1 MGEIAVMRLNSRIV
15 ILLLAA
21 LIAAFTA
28 VVVRNKIMQL
38 QKGAHVEQTA
48 SKRILV
54 AKRDVPAGRFVDA
67 SSDLDWVEPTKEME
81 EMAVIHESTSK
92 KSEFNGGIVRKQ
104 LKAGRPVTL
113 DEITRAGDGGFL
125 SAVLEPGMRAVAIA
139 VTATTGAAGFIAP
152 GDRVDLIVTHRI
164 KTSRGESVG
173 EDTVV
178 SETFVRDVRVVAV
191 DQSLNSTDNKAQLA
205 KNVTVEVTES
215 QAEQIAVATEMG
227 KIAMALRSALPDQK
241 DAISEDGKGTRT
253 SDVIPSLSRKGGVAP
268 HVQVIRGAE
277 KEDLQFLNQ
286 GAR

>member
-1 MGEIAVMRLNSRIV
+1 MRINSRIV
-15 ILLLAA
+15 ILILAA

-28 VVVRNKIMQL
+28 VVVRNKLAQL
-38 QKGAHVEQTA
+38 QKGATVEQGA
-48 SKRILV
+48 PSKRILI

-67 SSDLDWVEPTKEME
+67 GADLDWANPTAEME
-81 EMAVIHESTSK
+81 ELPLIREANTK
-92 KSEFNGGIVRKQ
+92 KIEFHGGIVRRA
-104 LKAGRPVTL
+104 LKAGKPVAL
-113 DEITRAGDGGFL
+113 DEITKAGDGGFL

-164 KTSRGESVG
+164 KTSRGEAVG

-191 DQSLNSTDNKAQLA
+191 DQSLGSAENKAQLA
-205 KNVTVEVTES
+205 KNVTVEVTEA
-215 QAEQIAVATEMG
+215 QAEQIAVAIEMG
-227 KIAMALRSALPDQK
+227 KISLSLRSALTNEKTASTAEQ
-241 DAISEDGKGTRT
+241 SGTRT

-268 HVQVIRGAE
+268 HVQVIRGGE

-286 GAR
+286 GAH